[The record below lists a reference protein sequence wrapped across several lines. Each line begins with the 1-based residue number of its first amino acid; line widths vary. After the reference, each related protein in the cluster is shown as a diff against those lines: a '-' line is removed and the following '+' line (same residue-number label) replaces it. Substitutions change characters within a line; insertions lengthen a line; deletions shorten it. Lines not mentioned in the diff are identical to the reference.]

1 MNIYIRTQDNDLMK
15 YLSDQQVAALME
27 KCEKQQLKAGEYVFS
42 DKHAPDCFIMVLEGE
57 LELKKP
63 NGTAVGNVFAGEV
76 EGEISFIEPMA
87 TPYYLQAVKA
97 SAILRLSYAAMRE
110 FIDADPDQ
118 GARIQAAINDSICLK
133 IIRLTHRRSHGQT

>member
-15 YLSDQQVAALME
+15 YLSDQQAVALLA
-27 KCEKQQLKAGEYVFS
+27 KCEKQQLKPGEYVYS

-63 NGTAVGNVFAGEV
+63 DGTAIGNVFAGEV

-97 SAILRLSYAAMRE
+97 SAILKLSYASMRD
-110 FIDADPDQ
+110 FIKADPDHA
-118 GARIQAAINDSICLK
+118 ARIHAAINDSICLK
-133 IIRLTHRRSHGQT
+133 IIRLTHRRSHG